1 MYLTGNPLSR
11 VRIPDDSRERWIF
24 ERERSNMTPRN
35 EKLEPPSDDKR
46 WRIVQA
52 TMQRN
57 GFERDGLIETLH
69 TVQESFGF
77 LDDDS
82 LRYVAASLN
91 APLSQVYGV
100 STFYHLF
107 SLKPAGRHTCIICL
121 GTACYIKGIP
131 LLLKE
136 IENEFGVKAGQT
148 TADGMMSLMTA
159 RCLGSC
165 GLAPVAIFDGE
176 IAGKVQVEE
185 ALARLKTFQEAED
198 VRQA

>member
-1 MYLTGNPLSR
+1 M
-11 VRIPDDSRERWIF
+11 I
-24 ERERSNMTPRN
+24 PRN
-35 EKLEPPSDDKR
+35 DKIEPPSDDKR

-57 GFERDGLIETLH
+57 GFARDGLIETLH

-107 SLKPAGRHTCIICL
+107 SLKPAGRHTCVVCM
-121 GTACYIKGIP
+121 GTACYIKGAP
-131 LLLKE
+131 LLLQE
-136 IENEFGVKAGQT
+136 IENEYGISRGET
-148 TADGMMSLMTA
+148 TEDGNLSLMTA

-165 GLAPVAIFDGE
+165 GLAPVAVMDGH
-176 IAGKVQVEE
+176 IAGKLDAAATLKRLRAIQEVDDVQ
-185 ALARLKTFQEAED
+185 
-198 VRQA
+198 QA

>member
-1 MYLTGNPLSR
+1 MVT
-11 VRIPDDSRERWIF
+11 
-24 ERERSNMTPRN
+24 RN
-35 EKLEPPSDDKR
+35 EKPEPPSDDKR

-57 GFERDGLIETLH
+57 GYERDGLIETLH

-77 LDDDS
+77 LDDES
-82 LRYVAASLN
+82 LRYVASSLN

-107 SLKPAGRHTCIICL
+107 SLKPAGRHTCVVCL

-131 LLLKE
+131 ALLKR
-136 IENEFGVKAGQT
+136 IEEEYGIKAGQT
-148 TADGMMSLMTA
+148 TPDGQLSLLTA

-165 GLAPVAIFDGE
+165 GLAPVAVFDGE
-176 IAGKVQVEE
+176 IAGKLETDE
-185 ALARLKTFQEAED
+185 ALARLRATVEAEH
-198 VRQA
+198 VREA

>member
-1 MYLTGNPLSR
+1 
-11 VRIPDDSRERWIF
+11 
-24 ERERSNMTPRN
+24 MTVKN
-35 EKLEPPSDDKR
+35 EKVEPPSEDKR

-107 SLKPAGRHTCIICL
+107 SLKPAGQHTCVVCL

-136 IENEFGVKAGQT
+136 IENTYGIKAGQT
-148 TADGMMSLMTA
+148 TADGKLSLMTA

-165 GLAPVAIFDGE
+165 GLAPVAVFDGE
-176 IAGKVQVEE
+176 IAGKISV
-185 ALARLKTFQEAED
+185 QEAIERLQALEEGD
-198 VRQA
+198 HVREA

>member
-1 MYLTGNPLSR
+1 MIS
-11 VRIPDDSRERWIF
+11 
-24 ERERSNMTPRN
+24 RN
-35 EKLEPPSDDKR
+35 EKIEPPSDDKR

-57 GFERDGLIETLH
+57 GFTRDGLIETLH
-69 TVQESFGF
+69 TVQASFGF

-107 SLKPAGRHTCIICL
+107 SLKPAGRNTCVVCM
-121 GTACYIKGIP
+121 GTACYIKGAP
-131 LLLKE
+131 LLLQQ
-136 IENEFGVKAGQT
+136 IEDEYGISRGET
-148 TADGMMSLMTA
+148 TEDGHLSLITG

-165 GLAPVAIFDGE
+165 GLAPAAVINGQ
-176 IAGKVQVEE
+176 IAGKLDVEE
-185 ALARLKTFQEAED
+185 TMKRLRVLREVED
-198 VRQA
+198 VQQA

>member
-1 MYLTGNPLSR
+1 MPL
-11 VRIPDDSRERWIF
+11 
-24 ERERSNMTPRN
+24 RN
-35 EKLEPPSDDKR
+35 EKVDPPSDDKR

-107 SLKPAGRHTCIICL
+107 SLKPAGQHTCVVCL
-121 GTACYIKGIP
+121 GTACYIKGMP
-131 LLLKE
+131 ALLKQ
-136 IENEFGVKAGQT
+136 IERRYGIKAGET
-148 TADGMMSLMTA
+148 TPDGQFSLLTA
-159 RCLGSC
+159 RCLGAC
-165 GLAPVAIFDGE
+165 GLAPVAVFDGS
-176 IAGKVQVEE
+176 IAGRLEMDVAMSRLEEMTEVESVRE
-185 ALARLKTFQEAED
+185 A
-198 VRQA
+198 

>member
-1 MYLTGNPLSR
+1 
-11 VRIPDDSRERWIF
+11 
-24 ERERSNMTPRN
+24 MTTRG
-35 EKLEPPSDDKR
+35 EKVEAPSDDKR

-69 TVQESFGF
+69 TVQESFGY

-107 SLKPAGRHTCIICL
+107 SLKPAGQHTCVVCL
-121 GTACYIKGIP
+121 GTACYIKGVP

-136 IENEFGVKAGQT
+136 IENHYGIKAGQT
-148 TADGMMSLMTA
+148 TPDGRLSLMTA

-165 GLAPVAIFDGE
+165 GLAPVAVFDGN
-176 IAGKVQVEE
+176 IAGKVDVHQAMERLHGLVEV
-185 ALARLKTFQEAED
+185 ED
-198 VRQA
+198 VRPA

>member
-1 MYLTGNPLSR
+1 MPS
-11 VRIPDDSRERWIF
+11 
-24 ERERSNMTPRN
+24 RN
-35 EKLEPPSDDKR
+35 EKVDPPSDDKR

-107 SLKPAGRHTCIICL
+107 SLKPAGRHTCVVCL

-131 LLLKE
+131 ALLKQ
-136 IENEFGVKAGQT
+136 IEEHYGIKAGQT
-148 TADGMMSLMTA
+148 TADGHLSLLTA

-165 GLAPVAIFDGE
+165 GLAPVAVFDGE
-176 IAGKVQVEE
+176 IGGRLAAPE
-185 ALARLKTFQEAED
+185 AMARLQAMVRPEATQEVED

>member
-1 MYLTGNPLSR
+1 
-11 VRIPDDSRERWIF
+11 
-24 ERERSNMTPRN
+24 MTLRN

-46 WRIVQA
+46 WRIVQT

-57 GFERDGLIETLH
+57 GYERDGLIETLH
-69 TVQESFGF
+69 TVQESFGY
-77 LDDDS
+77 LEDDS

-107 SLKPAGRHTCIICL
+107 SLKPAGQHTCVVCL

-136 IENEFGVKAGQT
+136 IENRYGIKAGQT
-148 TADGMMSLMTA
+148 TPDGALSLLTA

-165 GLAPVAIFDGE
+165 GLAPVAVFDGE
-176 IAGKVQVEE
+176 IAGKVAIDD
-185 ALARLKTFQEAED
+185 ALARLAAMEEVED
-198 VRQA
+198 VRAA

>member
-1 MYLTGNPLSR
+1 MPL
-11 VRIPDDSRERWIF
+11 
-24 ERERSNMTPRN
+24 RN
-35 EKLEPPSDDKR
+35 EKVDPPSDDKR

-107 SLKPAGRHTCIICL
+107 SLKPAGQHTCVVCL
-121 GTACYIKGIP
+121 GTACYIKGSNQI
-131 LLLKE
+131 LDS
-136 IENEFGVKAGQT
+136 IEQAYGIKPGETTEDGQV
-148 TADGMMSLMTA
+148 SVLTA
-159 RCLGSC
+159 RCLGAC
-165 GLAPVAIFDGE
+165 GLAAAVVYDGE
-176 IAGKVQVEE
+176 VAGKQEVEGT
-185 ALARLKTFQEAED
+185 LDRLQKWVSQ
-198 VRQA
+198 

>member
-1 MYLTGNPLSR
+1 MSSR
-11 VRIPDDSRERWIF
+11 NDKI
-24 ERERSNMTPRN
+24 
-35 EKLEPPSDDKR
+35 EPPSDDKR

-57 GFERDGLIETLH
+57 GFERDGLIGTLH

-77 LDDDS
+77 LDEES

-107 SLKPAGRHTCIICL
+107 SLKPAGRHTCVVCL

-136 IENEFGVKAGQT
+136 IENEYGIKAGET
-148 TADGMMSLMTA
+148 TADGNRSLVTA
-159 RCLGSC
+159 RCLGTC
-165 GLAPVAIFDGE
+165 GLTPVSVFDGE
-176 IAGKVQVEE
+176 TAG
-185 ALARLKTFQEAED
+185 
-198 VRQA
+198 

>member
-1 MYLTGNPLSR
+1 MPL
-11 VRIPDDSRERWIF
+11 
-24 ERERSNMTPRN
+24 RN
-35 EKLEPPSDDKR
+35 EKVDPPSDDKR

-77 LDDDS
+77 LDDES

-107 SLKPAGRHTCIICL
+107 SLKPAGQHTCVVCL
-121 GTACYIKGIP
+121 GTACYIKGMP
-131 LLLKE
+131 ALLKQ
-136 IENEFGVKAGQT
+136 IESRYGIKAGET
-148 TADGMMSLMTA
+148 TPDGQLSLLTA
-159 RCLGSC
+159 RCLGAC
-165 GLAPVAIFDGE
+165 GLAPVAVFDGN
-176 IAGKVQVEE
+176 IAGKMEVSEAMSRLAEITEVEHVRE
-185 ALARLKTFQEAED
+185 A
-198 VRQA
+198 

>member
-1 MYLTGNPLSR
+1 
-11 VRIPDDSRERWIF
+11 
-24 ERERSNMTPRN
+24 MTPRT

-107 SLKPAGRHTCIICL
+107 TLKPAGRHTCVVCL

-136 IENEFGVKAGQT
+136 IEKVYGIKAGET
-148 TADGMMSLMTA
+148 TADGSLSLMTA

-165 GLAPVAIFDGE
+165 GLAPVAVFDGD
-176 IAGKVQVEE
+176 IAGKVEVHE
-185 ALARLKTFQEAED
+185 AIARLNALQEVED